1 VEALARDEGYGR
13 GGASTA
19 LAKMGP
25 AASAAVPALVQGLAS
40 ADGEHRWKA
49 ARTLGRIGPAA
60 ADAVPALIA
69 SLGDPHEYVRAH
81 AARALGR
88 IGVRSTAVDRAL
100 ASAVRDR
107 TPAVVK
113 EAHAAALELGLVVP
127 RLPHPARPLRAAL
140 AAAGAAVLLA
150 LGLTPLVSALA
161 RRRDWLD
168 VPDGRSRTHPRAVPR
183 IGGLAVVA
191 AFAAGLLLAAHPAWG
206 LPPQGLA
213 VLVAAAAV
221 LLVGVADDLRG
232 VPVAVVLGVQALA
245 ALGLVAQAGPVRA
258 VGLPGGL
265 TIPLGALALP
275 LTALW
280 LLAVANA
287 FDAIDRVDGLAAG
300 GGALAAAVLAAIAL
314 GHERAGGAVVGAA
327 LAGALAGFFRYNRRP
342 ASIFLGD
349 GGSLA
354 CGFVL
359 GAVALWAATDAD
371 GVLRPGVPVAVV
383 VLPLLL
389 AASRSRRPRAAP
401 ALALDAGS
409 GEGPAL

>member
-1 VEALARDEGYGR
+1 MTSTHAASPRQSLLGNVALA
-13 GGASTA
+13 AAVSAAFFA
-19 LAKMGP
+19 LA
-25 AASAAVPALVQGLAS
+25 VVF
-40 ADGEHRWKA
+40 
-49 ARTLGRIGPAA
+49 
-60 ADAVPALIA
+60 
-69 SLGDPHEYVRAH
+69 LGDGP
-81 AARALGR
+81 
-88 IGVRSTAVDRAL
+88 L

-113 EAHAAALELGLVVP
+113 EAHAAALELGRLAP
-127 RLPHPARPLRAAL
+127 REAHPARPLRAAL
-140 AAAGAAVLLA
+140 AAAGAAALLA
-150 LGLTPLVSALA
+150 LGLTPLVSAWA

-213 VLVAAAAV
+213 VLVAAVAV

-245 ALGLVAQAGPVRA
+245 SLGLVAQGGPVRA

-265 TIPLGALALP
+265 TLPLGALALP

-280 LLAVANA
+280 LVAVANA

-300 GGALAAAVLAAIAL
+300 GGALAAAVLAALAL
-314 GHERAGGAVVGAA
+314 GQERTGGAVVGAA

-354 CGFVL
+354 CGFVI
-359 GAVALWAATDAD
+359 GAVSLWAATGAD
-371 GVLRPGVPVAVV
+371 GVLRPGVPAAVV

-389 AASRSRRPRAAP
+389 AAGRSRRPRAAP

-409 GEGPAL
+409 GEGPAP